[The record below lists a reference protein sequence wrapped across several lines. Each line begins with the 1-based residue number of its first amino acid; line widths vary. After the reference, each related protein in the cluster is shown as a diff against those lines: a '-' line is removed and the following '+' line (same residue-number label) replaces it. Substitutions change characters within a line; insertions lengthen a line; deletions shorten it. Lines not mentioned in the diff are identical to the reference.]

1 MAAGWAAA
9 SMGVSMVSS
18 YFGGRAAK
26 KQADKAAKAANEARA
41 AQYGYDLERYF
52 MDRSKLQQDHAYAT
66 EGVLIAQRN
75 DQRVANFSD
84 AERGARYNYD
94 LQIRNAEQRSL
105 NEQYIRSDQL
115 YNEQLKFN
123 YLSERAAM
131 GGEYRKLTDIHTED
145 AFARNEAYLES
156 LVAEGQAR
164 ARGGFGRSAAKQ
176 AQALR
181 AADARVD
188 AQLTESMTSSRRN
201 TRAILKDIIRDRQGA
216 DLAAYAQK
224 MLDPGELPM
233 PIIPYRTVRSEFQ
246 LPRELQRFDFGPQ
259 PIMGARAVS
268 SISSGQVWAGVGS
281 AAAAGLGA
289 IAAAEGAKQSGTGGS
304 DIALK
309 ENIEQVGVS
318 PSGLNIYEWNYIG
331 ENSRYRGVIA
341 QDLLLKGRQ
350 DAVTEMDNGY
360 LGVYYDKIDVNMSQI

>member
-1 MAAGWAAA
+1 MAPAAWAAGSAVVGIA
-9 SMGVSMVSS
+9 SSF
-18 YFGGRAAK
+18 FGGRAAK

-52 MDRSKLQQDHAYAT
+52 MDRSKLQSDHATAV

-75 DQRVANFSD
+75 DQRLGNFSD
-84 AERGARYNYD
+84 AERAARYNYD
-94 LQIRNAEQRSL
+94 LQIRNAEQKSL

-131 GGEYRKLTDIHTED
+131 GGEYRKLKDIYTED
-145 AFARNEAYLES
+145 AFERNEAYIES
-156 LVAEGQAR
+156 IVLEGQAR
-164 ARGGFGRSAAKQ
+164 AKGGFGRSAAKQ
-176 AQALR
+176 AQAMN

-188 AQLTESMTSSRRN
+188 AQLSESMTSYRRN
-201 TRAILKDIIRDRQGA
+201 TRAVLKDIIRDRKGA

-233 PIIPYRTVRSEFQ
+233 PIVPYRTVRSEFQ

-289 IAAAEGAKQSGTGGS
+289 MAAATASKTSSGGS
-304 DIALK
+304 
-309 ENIEQVGVS
+309 
-318 PSGLNIYEWNYIG
+318 
-331 ENSRYRGVIA
+331 
-341 QDLLLKGRQ
+341 
-350 DAVTEMDNGY
+350 GY
-360 LGVYYDKIDVNMSQI
+360 TPAGGWDSFGNTRF